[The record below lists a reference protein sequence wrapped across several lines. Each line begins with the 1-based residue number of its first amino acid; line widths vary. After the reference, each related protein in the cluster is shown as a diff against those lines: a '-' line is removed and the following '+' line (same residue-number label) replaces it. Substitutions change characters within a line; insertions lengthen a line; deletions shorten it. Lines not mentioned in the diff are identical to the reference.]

1 MARFQFSAPLTTA
14 MGLLVPSYEEAL
26 GVSKK
31 VFPSVEDLPADK
43 IINVS
48 FRSFG
53 GTERTVN
60 DLYTVEDTA
69 TVETWYRPDIK
80 SDCHLVLLETGEE
93 YEILGKPEDIEL
105 RHQYMRMKVR
115 AIEGGA

>member
-1 MARFQFSAPLTTA
+1 MARFQFSAPLTTP
-14 MGLLVPSYEEAL
+14 MGLLVPSYEETL
-26 GVSKK
+26 GVPTK
-31 VFPSVEDLPADK
+31 VFPKVEDLPKDK

-60 DLYTVEDTA
+60 DLYVVEDTA

-93 YEILGKPEDIEL
+93 FEILGKPEDIEL
-105 RHQYMRMKVR
+105 RHQYMRIKVR
-115 AIEGGA
+115 AVEGGA